1 MLFLNSNFLIMANT
15 VHRIE
20 IRNLWNKYNFLWKD
34 LNPDV
39 NILIG
44 INGSGK
50 TTLFNIM
57 DSILTAD
64 IKRLKMYGVEVD
76 IAIDDNVIAYRKQT
90 TAAELKALLT
100 QVKYQKISTFDV
112 PFRDRPKAGR
122 EFSQLYNDLHTIV
135 YDIGGESSS
144 FSDYR
149 LKATN
154 FPGQATKINERI
166 RTFFETVD
174 RLFAKTEK
182 TIEIDPHTNHL
193 IFIDNGEVIPLYKL
207 SSGEKQLLLILLRV
221 FLMEEQPYILL
232 MDEPEISLHIEWQY
246 RLFEEI
252 RRLNPNCQIITSTH
266 SPSLFGD
273 GWGDK
278 LVFVEDLIK
287 NSRLEAKS
295 EVL

>member
-1 MLFLNSNFLIMANT
+1 MGNT
-15 VHRIE
+15 IHSIE
-20 IRNLWNKYNFLWKD
+20 IRNLWGKYDFIWEN

-50 TTLFNIM
+50 TTLFNII
-57 DSILTAD
+57 DSIMMAD
-64 IKRLKMYGVEVD
+64 VKRLKAYGVEVK
-76 IAIDDNVIAYRKQT
+76 IAIDDFVVEFHQKMS
-90 TAAELKALLT
+90 AAELKSALG

-112 PFRDRPKAGR
+112 PFRDRPKGGK
-122 EFSQLYNDLHTIV
+122 EYSQLYNELHTIV
-135 YDIGGESSS
+135 YDIGGMNPS

-154 FPGQATKINERI
+154 FPEEADRINKRI

-174 RLFAKTEK
+174 RLFAKTQK
-182 TIEIDPHTNHL
+182 KIQIDPHTNHL
-193 IFIDNGEVIPLYKL
+193 IFIDDGELIPLYKL
-207 SSGEKQLLLILLRV
+207 SSGEKQLLLILMRV
-221 FLMEEQPYILL
+221 FLMEERPYILL

-246 RLFEEI
+246 KLFEEI
-252 RRLNPNCQIITSTH
+252 RHLNPNCQIITSTH

-278 LVFVEDLIK
+278 LVFVEELI
-287 NSRLEAKS
+287 RLKAKS
-295 EVL
+295 

>member
-1 MLFLNSNFLIMANT
+1 MENCLI
-15 VHRIE
+15 RSID
-20 IRNLWNKYNFLWKD
+20 ICNLWKKYNFHWEL

-50 TTLFNIM
+50 TTLFNII

-64 IKRLKMYGVEVD
+64 VKRLKQYGVD
-76 IAIDDNVIAYRKQT
+76 ARIALEET
-90 TAAELKALLT
+90 TVEYDAKVSAAELKKSLT
-100 QVKYQKISTFDV
+100 GIRYQKISTFDI
-112 PFRDRPKAGR
+112 PIKDRPKAGK
-122 EFSQLYNDLHTIV
+122 EYSQLYNELHDMV
-135 YDIGGESSS
+135 YNIGGENPS

-154 FPGQATKINERI
+154 FPDQAGCINERI
-166 RTFFETVD
+166 QMFYNTVN
-174 RLFAKTEK
+174 RLFAKTSK
-182 TIEIDPHTNHL
+182 TIQIDPHTNHL
-193 IFIDNGEVIPLYKL
+193 IFIDEGEVIPLYKL
-207 SSGEKQLLLILLRV
+207 SSGEKQLLIILLKV

-273 GWGDK
+273 GWSDK
-278 LVFVEDLIK
+278 LFFIEDLVQV
-287 NSRLEAKS
+287 KS
-295 EVL
+295 

>member
-1 MLFLNSNFLIMANT
+1 MGNT
-15 VHRIE
+15 IHSIE
-20 IRNLWNKYNFLWKD
+20 IRNLWGKYDFIWEN

-50 TTLFNIM
+50 TTLFNII
-57 DSILTAD
+57 DSIMMAD
-64 IKRLKMYGVEVD
+64 VKRLKAYGVEVK
-76 IAIDDNVIAYRKQT
+76 IAIDDFVVEFHQKMS
-90 TAAELKALLT
+90 AAELKSALG

-112 PFRDRPKAGR
+112 PFRDRPKGGK
-122 EFSQLYNDLHTIV
+122 EYSQLYNELHTIV
-135 YDIGGESSS
+135 YDIGGMNPS

-154 FPGQATKINERI
+154 FPEEADRINKRI

-174 RLFAKTEK
+174 RLFAKTQK
-182 TIEIDPHTNHL
+182 KIQIDPHTNHL
-193 IFIDNGEVIPLYKL
+193 IFIDDGELIPLYKL
-207 SSGEKQLLLILLRV
+207 SSGEKQLLLILMRV
-221 FLMEEQPYILL
+221 FLMEERPYILL

-246 RLFEEI
+246 KLFEEI
-252 RRLNPNCQIITSTH
+252 RHLNPNCQIITSTH

-278 LVFVEDLIK
+278 LVFVEELI
-287 NSRLEAKS
+287 RLKAKG
-295 EVL
+295 

>member
-1 MLFLNSNFLIMANT
+1 METNT
-15 VHRIE
+15 IHNIE
-20 IRNLWNKYNFLWKD
+20 IRNLWKKYDFRWEN

-39 NILIG
+39 NIVIG

-50 TTLFNIM
+50 TTLFNII
-57 DSILTAD
+57 DAILTAD
-64 IKRLKMYGVEVD
+64 VKRLKIYGVDVN
-76 IAIDDNVIAYRKQT
+76 IGIDDYAVVYHPKMI
-90 TAAELKALLT
+90 AAELKERLSGL
-100 QVKYQKISTFDV
+100 KYQKISTFDV
-112 PFRDRPKAGR
+112 PFKDRPKAGK
-122 EFSQLYNDLHTIV
+122 EYSPLYNELHTIV
-135 YDIGGESSS
+135 YDIGGGNTS

-154 FPGQATKINERI
+154 FPEQAIEINKRI
-166 RTFFETVD
+166 RTFYDTVN
-174 RLFAKTEK
+174 RLFAKTGK

-193 IFIDNGEVIPLYKL
+193 IFIDRDEIIPLYKL
-207 SSGEKQLLLILLRV
+207 SSGEKQLLIILLRV

-252 RRLNPNCQIITSTH
+252 RCLNPNCQIITSTH

-278 LVFVEDLIK
+278 LVFIEDLLK
-287 NSRLEAKS
+287 
-295 EVL
+295 

>member
-1 MLFLNSNFLIMANT
+1 MEVNQIQS
-15 VHRIE
+15 IE
-20 IRNLWNKYNFLWKD
+20 IRNLWRKYDFCWKN

-50 TTLFNIM
+50 TTLFNII
-57 DSILTAD
+57 DSLFRAD
-64 IKRLKMYGVEVD
+64 VKPLKVFGVDATLKVGDRIIEY
-76 IAIDDNVIAYRKQT
+76 NPKT
-90 TAAELKALLT
+90 TVAELKKGLADISYL
-100 QVKYQKISTFDV
+100 KISTFDV
-112 PFRDRPKAGR
+112 PMKDKPKAGK
-122 EFSQLYNDLHTIV
+122 EYSQLYNELHEIV
-135 YDIGGESSS
+135 YNIGGECSS

-154 FPGQATKINERI
+154 FPEQAGKINQRI
-166 RTFFETVD
+166 HRFYDTVN

-193 IFIDNGEVIPLYKL
+193 IFIDHGEVIPLYKL
-207 SSGEKQLLLILLRV
+207 SSGEKQLLIILLRV

-252 RRLNPNCQIITSTH
+252 RGLNPKCQIITSTH

-278 LVFVEDLIK
+278 LFFVEDLVE
-287 NSRLEAKS
+287 SRKL
-295 EVL
+295 

>member
-1 MLFLNSNFLIMANT
+1 MSNAIRN
-15 VHRIE
+15 IE
-20 IRNLWNKYNFLWKD
+20 IRNLWRKYDFFWEN

-50 TTLFNIM
+50 TTLFNIIDAVM
-57 DSILTAD
+57 TAD
-64 IKRLKMYGVEVD
+64 VKRLKVYGIEARITIDEEV
-76 IAIDDNVIAYRKQT
+76 IDYRQKMP
-90 TAAELKALLT
+90 AAELKAALK

-112 PFRDRPKAGR
+112 PFRDRLKAGK
-122 EFSQLYNDLHTIV
+122 EFSQLYNELYTIV
-135 YDIGGESSS
+135 YDIGGTNAS

-154 FPGQATKINERI
+154 FPEEAGHINQRI
-166 RTFFETVD
+166 KALFETVD
-174 RLFAKTEK
+174 RLFAKTAK
-182 TIEIDPHTNHL
+182 TIQIDPHTNHL
-193 IFIDNGEVIPLYKL
+193 IFIDDGEVIPLYKL
-207 SSGEKQLLLILLRV
+207 SSGEKQLLLILMRV

-246 RLFEEI
+246 KLFEEI
-252 RRLNPNCQIITSTH
+252 RHLNPHCQIITSTH

-278 LVFVEDLIK
+278 LVFVEDLVK
-287 NSRLEAKS
+287 ARDKK
-295 EVL
+295 

>member
-1 MLFLNSNFLIMANT
+1 MEANLI
-15 VHRIE
+15 HCIE
-20 IRNLWNKYNFLWKD
+20 IRNLWRKYDLIWKD
-34 LNPDV
+34 LNADV

-50 TTLFNIM
+50 TTFFNIL
-57 DSILTAD
+57 DAIFTAD
-64 IKRLKMYGVEVD
+64 VKHLKLYGVSVTVEVND
-76 IAIDDNVIAYRKQT
+76 FIVNYNPKTPVS
-90 TAAELKALLT
+90 ELKNALSGIR
-100 QVKYQKISTFDV
+100 YQKISTFDV
-112 PFRDRPKAGR
+112 PMKDRPKAGK
-122 EFSQLYNDLHTIV
+122 EYSQLYNELHDIV
-135 YDIGGESSS
+135 YNIGGDRPS

-154 FPGQATKINERI
+154 FPDQAAKINERI
-166 RTFFETVD
+166 HAFYDTVN

-193 IFIDNGEVIPLYKL
+193 IFIDQGEVIPLYKL
-207 SSGEKQLLLILLRV
+207 SSGEKQLLIILLRV

-252 RRLNPNCQIITSTH
+252 RNLNPNCQIITSTH

-278 LVFVEDLIK
+278 LFYIEDMVRVI
-287 NSRLEAKS
+287 S
-295 EVL
+295 

>member
-1 MLFLNSNFLIMANT
+1 MIQC
-15 VHRIE
+15 IE
-20 IRNLWNKYNFLWKD
+20 IRNLWCKYDFSWKN

-57 DSILTAD
+57 DAMLTAD
-64 IKRLKMYGVEVD
+64 VKRLKTLGVEAGITIDGRTVEFVPGMNAAALKTARGD
-76 IAIDDNVIAYRKQT
+76 IR
-90 TAAELKALLT
+90 
-100 QVKYQKISTFDV
+100 YQKISTFDV
-112 PFRDRPKAGR
+112 PFRDKPKAGK
-122 EFSQLYNDLHTIV
+122 EYSQLYNELHDIV
-135 YDIGGESSS
+135 YDIGGPAPS

-154 FPGQATKINERI
+154 FPEEADNINRRI
-166 RTFFETVD
+166 RALFETVN
-174 RLFAKTEK
+174 RLFAKTQK
-182 TIEIDPHTNHL
+182 TIQIDPHTNHL
-193 IFIDNGEVIPLYKL
+193 IFIDDGEVIPLYKL
-207 SSGEKQLLLILLRV
+207 SSGEKQLLLILMRV

-246 RLFEEI
+246 KLFEEI

-273 GWGDK
+273 GWGNK
-278 LVFVEDLIK
+278 LVFVEDLISLK
-287 NSRLEAKS
+287 NKE
-295 EVL
+295 

>member
-1 MLFLNSNFLIMANT
+1 METNLI
-15 VHRIE
+15 HGIE
-20 IRNLWNKYNFLWKD
+20 IYNLWKKIDFCWKD

-50 TTLFNIM
+50 TTLFNII
-57 DSILTAD
+57 DAIFTAD
-64 IKRLKMYGVEVD
+64 VKRLK
-76 IAIDDNVIAYRKQT
+76 AYDVSVNAWINDFTIGYTPRT
-90 TAAELKALLT
+90 PAGELKKALQGIRYL
-100 QVKYQKISTFDV
+100 KISTFDV
-112 PFRDRPKAGR
+112 PMKDKPKAGK
-122 EFSQLYNDLHTIV
+122 EYSQLYNELHDIV
-135 YDIGGESSS
+135 YNIGGDFPS

-154 FPGQATKINERI
+154 FPEQAACINERI
-166 RTFFETVD
+166 RMFYDTVN

-193 IFIDNGEVIPLYKL
+193 IFIDHGETIPLYKL
-207 SSGEKQLLLILLRV
+207 SSGEKQLLIILLRV

-252 RRLNPNCQIITSTH
+252 RGLNPNCQIITSTH

-278 LVFVEDLIK
+278 LFFVEDLVK
-287 NSRLEAKS
+287 K
-295 EVL
+295 